1 MQFAAYS
8 NKNRAESPNE
18 VGVGGKGKPHPPA
31 STSTTTQ
38 RPGRRTTC
46 FYVRSVYQC
55 RSFEEETD
63 AVEMDASIEGKD
75 AARKVMDDKNW
86 EGKAGGRPPKSKQG
100 NSIGGKTLQLQY
112 LIGKKFFPVYY
123 GT

>member
-1 MQFAAYS
+1 MQFAAKS

-18 VGVGGKGKPHPPA
+18 VGGKGKPHPPS

-46 FYVRSVYQC
+46 GYVKSIYWC
-55 RSFEEETD
+55 GSLEEEAD
-63 AVEMDASIEGKD
+63 AVEKDASIEGKD
-75 AARKVMDDKNW
+75 AAREVMDDKNW